1 MFYMLIR
8 GMVRAKKRKGLL
20 YWLVFG
26 WWLEPLL
33 ALLLIMAYFF
43 K

>member
-1 MFYMLIR
+1 MIYMLIR
-8 GMVRAKKRKGLL
+8 RIVRIKGKKGLL
-20 YWLVFG
+20 YWLIFG

-33 ALLLIMAYFF
+33 ALLLLMAYFF